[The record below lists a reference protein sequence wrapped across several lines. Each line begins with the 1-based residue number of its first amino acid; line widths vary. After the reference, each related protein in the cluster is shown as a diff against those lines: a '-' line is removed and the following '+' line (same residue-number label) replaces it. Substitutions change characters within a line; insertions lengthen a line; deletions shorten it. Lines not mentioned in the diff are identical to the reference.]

1 MTEDST
7 DSQLATSQV
16 GEAKPKRKVERYL
29 IIAIGALVMALSVLL
44 IIYFWDQIES
54 ARTYGYLGGFLI
66 SILGGVTIIPAP
78 SFLVIFT
85 LGHALDPVRIGALS
99 GIGEAIGGITV
110 YLTGA
115 GGKTI
120 WSWLRTREEP
130 VYQEFS
136 SSFDELTP
144 RPRGFRAKYQRFYK
158 WIEKQMQRRGSL
170 AIFVSSAVIMGPF
183 YVVGLAAG
191 SLRIGLKKFFL
202 VSWAGK
208 TVKGFTVAFA
218 GYFGLHVLLHW
229 IRWIQSFFPAVPTP
243 SVHNLIAAVSTVHI
257 ATTVPKASSLIPAL
271 STINAFPTFPNIVP
285 TTSVIGELIRVIP
298 VIGGLI

>member
-7 DSQLATSQV
+7 DLQLATSQV
-16 GEAKPKRKVERYL
+16 SEAKPKRKVERYL
-29 IIAIGALVMALSVLL
+29 VIAIGALVMALSVLL
-44 IIYFWDQIES
+44 IIYFWDQIEN
-54 ARTYGYLGGFLI
+54 AETYGYLGGFLV

-115 GGKTI
+115 GGKNI
-120 WSWLRTREEP
+120 WSWFRSKEQP
-130 VYQEFS
+130 VYQEVS
-136 SSFDELTP
+136 SSFEELTP

-158 WIEKQMQRRGSL
+158 WIEKQMERRGSV
-170 AIFVSSAVIMGPF
+170 AIFASAAVIMGPY

-202 VSWAGK
+202 LSWAGK
-208 TVKGFTVAFA
+208 TAKGVTVAFA
-218 GYFGLHVLLHW
+218 GYFGLHILLSW
-229 IRWIQSFFPAVPTP
+229 IRWIQSLFPATP
-243 SVHNLIAAVSTVHI
+243 NLPLA
-257 ATTVPKASSLIPAL
+257 PAL
-271 STINAFPTFPNIVP
+271 PMTHALWDLVTA
-285 TTSVIGELIRVIP
+285 IP
-298 VIGGLI
+298 VIGGLL